1 MKYQILRKDGLEV
14 VDLNRRMAI
23 HERCLNCSGWIPSE
37 VTDCTFTDCHLFTFR
52 TGNEKQSPKK
62 RKEAIRKYCLWCMN
76 GQSSEVKKCVSQ
88 TCPLFAYRLKEID
101 RSVEIDSKL
110 EKVHIC
116 PVLEVNTVAQV

>member
-1 MKYQILRKDGLEV
+1 
-14 VDLNRRMAI
+14 
-23 HERCLNCSGWIPSE
+23 
-37 VTDCTFTDCHLFTFR
+37 
-52 TGNEKQSPKK
+52 
-62 RKEAIRKYCLWCMN
+62 MN